1 MTSALGASGSERD
14 TITTGR
20 VFPAKSRSARHTSPG
35 RGCIQNIQNFLPAP
49 AGAQNIKRVLIRQSD
64 NLGHSFANLVGGL
77 RFPLMKSGV
86 QRFPATLS
94 MAT

>member
-20 VFPAKSRSARHTSPG
+20 VFPAKPRSASHTSPG
-35 RGCIQNIQNFLPAP
+35 LGCIQNVQNFLLTRP
-49 AGAQNIKRVLIRQSD
+49 GARNVKRVLIRQYD
-64 NLGHSFANLVGGL
+64 NLVHSFANLVGGL